1 MDSAAH
7 GVRHLVRL
15 GRVRDL
21 PRLEQRVE
29 YVLRHRRPA
38 SAVLGA
44 QGGLGDLEVDERP
57 YTMRMRAPSSAKIR
71 VHCIMHACGG
81 SRWLRSRRTSDPRGG
96 ARAPPRAREPRRIP
110 DLPRGR
116 RRARAGGGRAR
127 PPASPRGSRRSS
139 GTARRCRGSAAGR
152 RRCGR
157 ASDSASSASQSQRTV
172 WLTGRHKAMADLR
185 ARGARTAPDG
195 GRRARPPSKRWMC
208 SGLSSSL
215 DGTEATTKRRA
226 APRASP
232 RAAPR
237 ASPRAAPRAL
247 PGGVDRVLAG
257 SAASGHEIAW
267 PPRR

>member
-7 GVRHLVRL
+7 GVRRLVRL

-38 SAVLGA
+38 NAVLGA

-71 VHCIMHACGG
+71 VHCIVHVCGG
-81 SRWLRSRRTSDPRGG
+81 SRSLRSRRTSDPRGG

-127 PPASPRGSRRSS
+127 PPASPRGARRSS
-139 GTARRCRGSAAGR
+139 GPCRRPRSRPSAPPRSGSRRAARATRWPGGRRGAGSGRELMGRRTARRGSPAPRSRRGTARRCRGSAAGR
-152 RRCGR
+152 RRRGR
-157 ASDSASSASQSQRTV
+157 A
-172 WLTGRHKAMADLR
+172 
-185 ARGARTAPDG
+185 
-195 GRRARPPSKRWMC
+195 RRI
-208 SGLSSSL
+208 
-215 DGTEATTKRRA
+215 RRA
-226 APRASP
+226 ARAS
-232 RAAPR
+232 R
-237 ASPRAAPRAL
+237 SL
-247 PGGVDRVLAG
+247 P
-257 SAASGHEIAW
+257 SG
-267 PPRR
+267 